1 MSALAEELRAYIRA
15 EGPIPVERWMAL
27 CLGHPS
33 HGYYMTRDPFG
44 ETGDFTTAPE
54 ISQMF
59 GELLGLW
66 AGQVWLDQGA
76 PPRVHLVECGPGR
89 GTLMAD
95 ALRAARVLPPFM
107 AAINVHLVETSPVL
121 RSRQEQALA
130 LCDVPLSWHETLET
144 LPTDGPLIILANE
157 FLDALPVRQYQNV
170 EGGWH
175 ERMVGLENT
184 ESADERFVFK
194 LNPAPEAALKRPAPE
209 GAIIE
214 VAIPAIVVL
223 RVVAERLRAQGGA
236 AVFIDYGHD
245 QSGIGDTLQAVSGH
259 AFVNPLE
266 NPGEADLTTHVDFAA
281 MARIA
286 RGNGLI
292 THGPIAQATFLSALG
307 MDERATVLARN
318 KDQRAEV
325 EAAQRRLM
333 DTSPKGMGALFKVLA
348 MTPPGAPTPP
358 GFVVM

>member
-1 MSALAEELRAYIRA
+1 MSALADELRAHIRT

-27 CLGHPS
+27 CLGHPA

-89 GTLMAD
+89 GTLVAD
-95 ALRAARVLPPFM
+95 ALRAARVLPSFTE
-107 AAINVHLVETSPVL
+107 ALNVHLVETSPVL

-130 LCDVPLSWHETLET
+130 LSGVPMQWHEALDT

-157 FLDALPVRQYQNV
+157 FLDALPVRQYQRV
-170 EGGWH
+170 EGHWH
-175 ERMVGLENT
+175 ERMVGLD
-184 ESADERFVFK
+184 DERFVFK

-245 QSGIGDTLQAVSGH
+245 QSGIGDTLQAVRGH
-259 AFVNPLE
+259 TFVDPLE

-286 RGNGLI
+286 RGNGLM
-292 THGPIAQATFLSALG
+292 THGPVTQATFLSALG
-307 MDERATVLARN
+307 LEERALVLARN
-318 KDQRAEV
+318 KDQRGEV

-358 GFVVM
+358 GFLVM